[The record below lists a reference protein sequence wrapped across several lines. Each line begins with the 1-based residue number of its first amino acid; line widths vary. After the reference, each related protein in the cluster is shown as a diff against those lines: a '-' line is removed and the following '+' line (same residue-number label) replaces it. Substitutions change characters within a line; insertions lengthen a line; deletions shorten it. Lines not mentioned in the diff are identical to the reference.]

1 MIKITPK
8 IKKLIEENALAF
20 ATVDEKGNPHCIAV
34 GFVKVVS
41 KNQILVT
48 DNYMVETTRNIQKNP
63 NVVLVVWNKDW
74 KENCVGYELR
84 GVAQYFR
91 SGKWYE
97 MVKKIPENKGEPCKG
112 AILIKINKIKKLA

>member
-97 MVKKIPENKGEPCKG
+97 MVKKIPENKGEPCKVQF
-112 AILIKINKIKKLA
+112 